1 MAKSRYERELKL
13 LESEDAQSGGHD
25 DHGHGGHG
33 GGHDDHG
40 GGHGADHGHG
50 GGHGHDDHGHGGGH
64 GGGHDDHGGHGD
76 GHGHGGGHGGHD
88 DHGHGGHGHD
98 DHGHAPAPKAAAGSK
113 MDDYIE
119 NVLFFPAG
127 IMHNLVHIAL
137 GSVSG
142 SISKTVIWD
151 LHSQETDFKGGPIG
165 KFLFGAAPFLL
176 LLVSVWLYKMST
188 GSYGAW
194 QGILFYLA
202 FCAGFAAKP
211 SGRDF
216 KFMKEAN
223 TTLIA
228 PISIPVNIF
237 TEFYKKIF
245 YGLVGNMAIGVGT
258 YLLAFY
264 I

>member
-1 MAKSRYERELKL
+1 MVKSRYEKELKL

-25 DHGHGGHG
+25 DHGHGGGHDDHGHGGHG
-33 GGHDDHG
+33 GGHDDHGHG

-50 GGHGHDDHGHGGGH
+50 GGHDDHGHGGHGGGHDDHGGHGGHGHDDHGHGGGH
-64 GGGHDDHGGHGD
+64 GG
-76 GHGHGGGHGGHD
+76 
-88 DHGHGGHGHD
+88 
-98 DHGHAPAPKAAAGSK
+98 HAPAPKAAAAGSK

-119 NVLFFPAG
+119 NVVFFPAG
-127 IMHNLVHIAL
+127 IMHNLIHIL
-137 GSVSG
+137 IGSVSG

-151 LHSQETDFKGGPIG
+151 LHSGESDFKGGPIG
-165 KFLFGAAPFLL
+165 KFMFGAAPFLL
-176 LLVSVWLYKMST
+176 LIVSVWLYKMST

-228 PISIPVNIF
+228 PLAIPTNIV
-237 TEFYKKIF
+237 TEYYKKVF
-245 YGLVGNMAIGVGT
+245 YGLTGNMAIGVGT

-264 I
+264 L

>member
-1 MAKSRYERELKL
+1 MVKSRYEKELKL

-40 GGHGADHGHG
+40 HGGGHGADHGHGGGHDDHGHGGHGGGHDDHGGHG

-64 GGGHDDHGGHGD
+64 GG
-76 GHGHGGGHGGHD
+76 HD
-88 DHGHGGHGHD
+88 DHGHGG
-98 DHGHAPAPKAAAGSK
+98 GHAPAPKAAAAGSK

-119 NVLFFPAG
+119 NIVFFPAG
-127 IMHNLVHIAL
+127 IMHNLVHIL
-137 GSVSG
+137 IGSVSG
-142 SISKTVIWD
+142 SVSKTVIWD
-151 LHSQETDFKGGPIG
+151 LHSGESDFKGGPIG

-176 LLVSVWLYKMST
+176 LIVSVWLYKMST

-194 QGILFYLA
+194 QGVLFYLA

-237 TEFYKKIF
+237 TEFYKKVF
-245 YGLVGNMAIGVGT
+245 YGLTGNMAIGVGA

-264 I
+264 L